1 MTAAMS
7 QNSCESSFFIWIL
20 STDEPKDFRRTV
32 TISVYQ
38 FRCGSINVDFF
49 QILTCKRLTDDSVQF
64 LGLLFAGTLVG
75 TDSIKCAVQ
84 GVILLDDLPDA
95 RRALSNDT
103 PASSFL
109 VRVDLVAATCFG
121 PDHVENILVG
131 FVGRREV
138 ECVVVVLHAPIITEP
153 QAISS
158 LGSDIFQIVC
168 EARSRTECYPLL
180 GQICSSI

>member
-75 TDSIKCAVQ
+75 TDSIECAVQ
-84 GVILLDDLPDA
+84 GVILLDDLPGA
-95 RRALSNDT
+95 LRALSNDT

-109 VRVDLVAATCFG
+109 VRVDFVAATCFG

-138 ECVVVVLHAPIITEP
+138 ECVVGVFHAPIITEP

-158 LGSDIFQIVC
+158 LGSDIFQIVFGASRRC
-168 EARSRTECYPLL
+168 LTGFERRS
-180 GQICSSI
+180 GICS